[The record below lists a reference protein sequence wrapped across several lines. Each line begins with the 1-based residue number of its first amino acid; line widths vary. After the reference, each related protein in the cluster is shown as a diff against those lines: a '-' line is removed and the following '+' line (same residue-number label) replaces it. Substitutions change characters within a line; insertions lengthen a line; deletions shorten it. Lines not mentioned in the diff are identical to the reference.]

1 MQAHGSSPRACCLLG
16 NERTQTLDLFF
27 GCFGTTIV
35 VRRNVGTL
43 SLSSCKIALSIAG
56 AILGFVALTL
66 SIAQTVLSRLKRTFC
81 IGGTLFGFLEFRAQ
95 FFKLG
100 IRSTAGTATRD
111 RHSTMPAVV

>member
-1 MQAHGSSPRACCLLG
+1 MQDRSEPC
-16 NERTQTLDLFF
+16 
-27 GCFGTTIV
+27 
-35 VRRNVGTL
+35 
-43 SLSSCKIALSIAG
+43 G

-111 RHSTMPAVV
+111 RHSTMPTVV

>member
-1 MQAHGSSPRACCLLG
+1 MQDRSEHC
-16 NERTQTLDLFF
+16 
-27 GCFGTTIV
+27 
-35 VRRNVGTL
+35 
-43 SLSSCKIALSIAG
+43 

-111 RHSTMPAVV
+111 RHSTMPTVV